1 MELNASVTIDEGV
14 NAYGIR
20 RQIILEGDQAVS
32 KLTYDAEPLLDE
44 AHIRRTVTAG
54 DRWGDGHTHVG
65 FIPMAELTR
74 INDTYQSAEERKF
87 QILCWLRDHPKLVTF
102 DKFLK

>member
-1 MELNASVTIDEGV
+1 MELDANVTIDEGV

-32 KLTYDAEPLLDE
+32 KLTYDAAPLLEE
-44 AHIRRTVTAG
+44 AHQRRIASAG
-54 DRWGDGHTHVG
+54 DRWGDGHHVG
-65 FIPMAELTR
+65 TIPMAELAK
-74 INDTYQSAEERKF
+74 IMETYGSAEERKHA
-87 QILCWLRDHPKLVTF
+87 ILCWLRDNPKLVTF